1 MQSLRFSRL
10 PSKLMKRTNFTGC
23 TTALSPVLRNRFLR
37 GNELVDDDDEVSAYV
52 SGAVLDTGDL
62 IGEQEPS
69 VEDFPGGP
77 VVKNLPVNV
86 GDTGSIPGLGK
97 SHQLRSN

>member
-1 MQSLRFSRL
+1 M
-10 PSKLMKRTNFTGC
+10 G
-23 TTALSPVLRNRFLR
+23 V
-37 GNELVDDDDEVSAYV
+37 DDEVSAYL

-77 VVKNLPVNV
+77 VVKNLPANV
-86 GDTGSIPGLGK
+86 GDTGSIPVSG
-97 SHQLRSN
+97 

>member
-1 MQSLRFSRL
+1 M
-10 PSKLMKRTNFTGC
+10 
-23 TTALSPVLRNRFLR
+23 LRNRFLR
-37 GNELVDDDDEVSAYV
+37 GNELVDVDDEVSAYV

-77 VVKNLPVNV
+77 VVKNLPSNE
-86 GDTGSIPGLGK
+86 GSTGWIPGQKLIVHVPWVWQK
-97 SHQLRSN
+97 KTKQKNCSNP

>member
-1 MQSLRFSRL
+1 MD
-10 PSKLMKRTNFTGC
+10 
-23 TTALSPVLRNRFLR
+23 V
-37 GNELVDDDDEVSAYV
+37 DDEVSAYL

-77 VVKNLPVNV
+77 VVKNLPANV
-86 GDTGSIPGLGK
+86 GDTGSIPVSGR